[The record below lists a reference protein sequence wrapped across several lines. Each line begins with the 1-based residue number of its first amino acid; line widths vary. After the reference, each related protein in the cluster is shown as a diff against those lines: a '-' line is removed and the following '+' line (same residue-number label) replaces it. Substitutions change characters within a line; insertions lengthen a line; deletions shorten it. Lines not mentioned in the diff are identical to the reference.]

1 MSWRFAGSVI
11 VLASVVT
18 AAGAGAPSGAA
29 VEIGIEDRAN
39 ANASIASTGSFVG
52 VTWAARTKDGATD
65 IYAATSRDGGGSF
78 RAPVRVNQV
87 AGQATVSG
95 EQPPRIA
102 LLSSP
107 AGNPPLVVMWTA
119 KSSSG
124 TRLVSARSTDGGQ
137 SFGPA
142 SVVPGSDASGN
153 RGWESM
159 AVSPNGD
166 PVTVWLDHREVPAR
180 PAGAGSGGTHQHD
193 ATTHQSMDG
202 AARAQLSKI
211 FFANLN
217 DASSARAIAPGV
229 CYCCKTSIA
238 TGGNGRIVAAWRHVY
253 PGNIRDIAVITSS
266 DGGRTFAPPIR
277 VSDDNWVL
285 DGCPENGP
293 AVALDQGNAVHIVWP
308 SLVQGIGGDEPRLA
322 LFYATSKDGRRF
334 TKRQELPTEGVPR
347 HPQIAVGPRGQI
359 AVAWDEQAKGERR
372 IVVAG
377 GTIDASQPVRFS
389 RALMADRAGSYPVVA
404 ALPDGALI
412 AWTSGTTERSVLR
425 IVRDGATR

>member
-1 MSWRFAGSVI
+1 
-11 VLASVVT
+11 
-18 AAGAGAPSGAA
+18 
-29 VEIGIEDRAN
+29 
-39 ANASIASTGSFVG
+39 
-52 VTWAARTKDGATD
+52 
-65 IYAATSRDGGGSF
+65 
-78 RAPVRVNQV
+78 
-87 AGQATVSG
+87 
-95 EQPPRIA
+95 
-102 LLSSP
+102 
-107 AGNPPLVVMWTA
+107 MWTA
-119 KSSSG
+119 RSASG

-159 AVSPNGD
+159 AIGANGD

-180 PAGAGSGGTHQHD
+180 PAGTGAGGSAPAWRD
-193 ATTHQSMDG
+193 KHQSMDG

-217 DASSARAIAPGV
+217 DVSSARAIAPASV
-229 CYCCKTSIA
+229 TAARPRSQPAA
-238 TGGNGRIVAAWRHVY
+238 TAESVAAWRHVY
-253 PGNIRDIAVITSS
+253 PGNIRDIAVATSS

-308 SLVQGIGGDEPRLA
+308 SLVPGTGGAEPRLA
-322 LFYATSKDGRRF
+322 LFYATSKDGRQF

-372 IVVAG
+372 IVVAR
-377 GTIDASQPVRFS
+377 GTIDSSHPVRFS
-389 RALMADRAGSYPVVA
+389 RAPMADRAGSYPAVA

-425 IVRDGATR
+425 IVRDGATRIGPSA